1 MTIRS
6 NGGGHGGR
14 QSGNNWMDPGAVGNG
29 RREADVVRTITQKMQ
44 AIASVANTSDQ
55 SATTVNQNLQNQV
68 NAMNSAGGGWA
79 ITNHLNA
86 FNGQATGAEVWYWA
100 GNEEARKKAAE
111 VSAAI
116 AKALG
121 IVDRGAKATTSLFV
135 HRNTNSGVNVLL
147 IEWCFI
153 DNANDMRRLDQNMD
167 QAIHAV
173 MNVLGYNTSG
183 SGSIQATPQTH
194 DQIILGSPPKTVGN
208 YVGKLEV
215 FNELSLGIFRI
226 GAWLV
231 PINGAAHLNQGYVFW
246 MDADNP
252 DVEIGRCRSA
262 GIIRDDVNAAYGL
275 PSGLRFGL
283 DGTLDIRKF
292 AGKRVFPML
301 RRTNDP
307 NGNTINGQT
316 VDIRFPEYV
325 LTIPKR

>member
-14 QSGNNWMDPGAVGNG
+14 KNGNNWMDPGAVGNDK
-29 RREADVVRTITQKMQ
+29 READVVRTITQKMQ
-44 AIASVANTSDQ
+44 AIASVANTTDDAG
-55 SATTVNQNLQNQV
+55 ATINQNLQNQV
-68 NAMNSAGGGWA
+68 NLMNAAGSGWA
-79 ITNHLNA
+79 ISNHLNA
-86 FNGQATGAEVWYWA
+86 FNQTATGAEVWYWA

-111 VSAAI
+111 ISAAI

-121 IVDRGAKATTSLFV
+121 IADRGAKATTSLFV

-147 IEWCFI
+147 IEWAFI
-153 DNANDMRRLDQNMD
+153 DNADDMRKLDANID
-167 QAIHAV
+167 AAVRAV
-173 MNVLGYNTSG
+173 MNVLGYASSG
-183 SGSIQATPQTH
+183 NSSSNQTH
-194 DQIILGSPPKTVGN
+194 DEIIAASAPKTVGN
-208 YVGKLEV
+208 YVGKLEK
-215 FNELSLGIFRI
+215 FNELKLGVFRI

-231 PINGAAHLNQGYVFW
+231 PKNGASSLGYGFVFW

-252 DVEIGRCRSA
+252 NVEVGRCRSA
-262 GIIRDDVNAAYGL
+262 GIVRDDVNATYGL

-283 DGTLDIRKF
+283 DGTLDIRRF

-307 NGNTINGQT
+307 NGDTINGQT

-325 LTIPKR
+325 LMIPKR

>member
-14 QSGNNWMDPGAVGNG
+14 QSGRNWMDPGAVGNG

-68 NAMNSAGGGWA
+68 NAMNSAGNGWA

-167 QAIHAV
+167 QAIRAV

-183 SGSIQATPQTH
+183 TASSKPKTH
-194 DQIILGSPPKTVGN
+194 DDYVTESPIQHGGGQQAKLELMKEVKKGILTARGWQGPGN
-208 YVGKLEV
+208 HRFAYVFLMDRNTGKELARVSVPGIVRNDVNKHLGVPNGLRYGMQGDFDMSKFVGKNV
-215 FNELSLGIFRI
+215 YIMF
-226 GAWLV
+226 
-231 PINGAAHLNQGYVFW
+231 
-246 MDADNP
+246 
-252 DVEIGRCRSA
+252 
-262 GIIRDDVNAAYGL
+262 
-275 PSGLRFGL
+275 
-283 DGTLDIRKF
+283 
-292 AGKRVFPML
+292 
-301 RRTNDP
+301 RRTNDSA
-307 NGNTINGQT
+307 GNTNGGHQ
-316 VDIRFPEYV
+316 DFHFKDLA
-325 LTIPKR
+325 LTMPKR